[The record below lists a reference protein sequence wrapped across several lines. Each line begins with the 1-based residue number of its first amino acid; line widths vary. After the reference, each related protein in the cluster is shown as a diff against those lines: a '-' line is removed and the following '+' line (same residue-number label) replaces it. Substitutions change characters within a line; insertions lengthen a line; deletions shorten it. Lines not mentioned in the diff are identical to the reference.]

1 MLRRYDGY
9 TTGVLE
15 TANQIYFTF
24 GLALSI
30 SLFTRF
36 PTTSVSLVN
45 YGVYVERTM
54 KDEDCLLNVALEPL
68 YIHEKGRGVVD

>member
-15 TANQIYFTF
+15 TVNQICFTF

-30 SLFTRF
+30 SIYALSYNFGFFGQLWGLKGSRSAFRF
-36 PTTSVSLVN
+36 NDVPF
-45 YGVYVERTM
+45 
-54 KDEDCLLNVALEPL
+54 
-68 YIHEKGRGVVD
+68 RGC

>member
-9 TTGVLE
+9 TTGALE

-30 SLFTRF
+30 SIYALSYNF
-36 PTTSVSLVN
+36 
-45 YGVYVERTM
+45 GVFGQLR
-54 KDEDCLLNVALEPL
+54 
-68 YIHEKGRGVVD
+68 GRGVLFRFNGFPFRGC